1 MFQQMIITKR
11 LFQFSF
17 IIFFLRLFYIL
28 LDRKYVNV
36 SALQQPPTATTKIK
50 AVRGLPIHQVPLR
63 QQQQQQQ
70 SSSLPL
76 QAPYCYALSS
86 ITDLPAH
93 SNFLA
98 TQVWPSARVAAK
110 ILEERFLAGDL
121 FPSIRENESCNRGSM
136 NRNKFTICE
145 LGCGPGLPSLAVA
158 ATAICDTTK
167 TEVKVNVIATDNDE
181 FALDLVNAAAIEQG
195 LDNIL
200 STRSYDLICGDDD
213 ESWMDDVDLFVM
225 SDVFESNAVAVGA
238 ARLTHRI
245 FSRYSTNNQTSQ
257 LHANDRRFFV
267 FSQTDRVQRDIY
279 VRELRSLFLQS
290 REEGQPDVFISSSS
304 PFDWSTPE
312 SYNPDDLLWLC
323 EVDET
328 RVDYG

>member
-1 MFQQMIITKR
+1 M
-11 LFQFSF
+11 
-17 IIFFLRLFYIL
+17 IIFFLCLFYIL
-28 LDRKYVNV
+28 LDRRYVNV
-36 SALQQPPTATTKIK
+36 YALQHPPTIAAKPR

-63 QQQQQQQ
+63 QQQQKQQQ

-86 ITDLPAH
+86 ITDLPPQC
-93 SNFLA
+93 NFLA
-98 TQVWPSARVAAK
+98 SQVWPSARVAAK

-121 FPSIRENESCNRGSM
+121 FPSIRKNENCNPGSM

-145 LGCGPGLPSLAVA
+145 LGCGPGLPSLVFA
-158 ATAICDTTK
+158 ATATRDTTK
-167 TEVKVNVIATDNDE
+167 TEVKVNVIATDIDE
-181 FALDLVNAAAIEQG
+181 FALELVNAAAIEQG
-195 LDNIL
+195 LENII
-200 STRSYDLICGDDD
+200 STRSYDLSCGDDD

-245 FSRYSTNNQTSQ
+245 FSRNSTNNQTSP
-257 LHANDRRFFV
+257 LHANDKKFFV

-279 VRELRSLFLQS
+279 VRELRRLFLQS
-290 REEGQPDVFISSSS
+290 REEGHPDVFISSSS
-304 PFDWSTPE
+304 SFDWSTPE
-312 SYNPDDLLWLC
+312 SYNPVDFLWLC